1 MVEQNSTIAEVC
13 ASQRSASALTMS
25 IWFIL
30 VLTTGCF
37 ACAELTK
44 TNWINYLIKTKSLTN
59 EVICR
64 PSIISIHSLIQHLY
78 PATSLRRNCAHRF
91 FFLKNVASYIYNTQ
105 LLYWSMTHCMTS
117 SSTHPSRLCALSKM
131 KKQLRAGRELRVL
144 PTNSQLHKAPSFTQ
158 RHLSW
163 VEHHSDRTE

>member
-1 MVEQNSTIAEVC
+1 MVEQYSTIAEVC

-44 TNWINYLIKTKSLTN
+44 TNWINCLIKTKSLTN
-59 EVICR
+59 EVIRR

-78 PATSLRRNCAHRF
+78 PATSLRRNCAHGIF
-91 FFLKNVASYIYNTQ
+91 FFKTLCHIYIYIIHNCFTG
-105 LLYWSMTHCMTS
+105 LWLIVWHHHPPIHPDCVHC
-117 SSTHPSRLCALSKM
+117 PKW
-131 KKQLRAGRELRVL
+131 RAGRELRVL